1 MTAVNSA
8 SIPPPARS
16 EKTDQVGIWASSI
29 CAVHCL
35 LTPVI
40 LIVAADFAGIW
51 AHPAAHWVLAA
62 VTIPLAA
69 GVIFK
74 GYKRHQK
81 KWVAGCASLGIAFI
95 LASLLAPMLGS
106 AELSPTEAAAA
117 ATTCENGC
125 CPTAQQSADG
135 GMEFNFP
142 LPSILS
148 TLGGFLLVAAHSGN
162 IFFNRCHLDGSSE
175 CAC

>member
-1 MTAVNSA
+1 MTAITPTSLQ
-8 SIPPPARS
+8 PPGHS
-16 EKTDQVGIWASSI
+16 EKTDRVGIWASSI

-62 VTIPLAA
+62 ITIPLAA

-81 KWVAGCASLGIAFI
+81 KWVASCASLGILFI
-95 LASLLAPMLGS
+95 FASLLAPALTP
-106 AELSPTEAAAA
+106 AEAVAAA
-117 ATTCENGC
+117 TCENGC
-125 CPTAQQSADG
+125 CPSLRQGADG
-135 GMEFNFP
+135 SAEFNFP
-142 LPSILS
+142 LASILS
-148 TLGGFLLVAAHSGN
+148 TLGGLLLIAAHTGN
-162 IFFNRCHLDGSSE
+162 IFSNRCHLDGSSDCPCE
-175 CAC
+175 LT

>member
-1 MTAVNSA
+1 MTAINPISA
-8 SIPPPARS
+8 QPPKRA
-16 EKTDQVGIWASSI
+16 ETTDKIGIWASSL

-35 LTPVI
+35 LTPVL
-40 LIVAADFAGIW
+40 LIVAADFVGIW

-81 KWVAGCASLGIAFI
+81 KWVATCAGLGIAMI
-95 LASLLAPMLGS
+95 TASLLAPMLS
-106 AELSPTEAAAA
+106 PAEAVA

-125 CPTAQQSADG
+125 CPTVSQNATGST
-135 GMEFNFP
+135 EFNFP
-142 LPSILS
+142 LPSLLS
-148 TLGGFLLVAAHSGN
+148 TFGGLFLIAAHAGN
-162 IFFNRCHLDGSSE
+162 IFFNRCHLDGNNDCS
-175 CAC
+175 C

>member
-1 MTAVNSA
+1 MTTINTA
-8 SIPPPARS
+8 SSFPFKHS
-16 EKTDQVGIWASSI
+16 EKNDHVGIWASSI

-35 LTPVI
+35 LTPVL

-81 KWVAGCASLGIAFI
+81 KWVASCAGLGIVFI
-95 LASLLAPMLGS
+95 LSSLLAPMLTP
-106 AELSPTEAAAA
+106 AEAQAAAA
-117 ATTCENGC
+117 TCENGC
-125 CPTAQQSADG
+125 CPSAIHNADG
-135 GMEFNFP
+135 TMDFNFP

-148 TLGGFLLVAAHSGN
+148 TLGGLFLIAAHAGN
-162 IFFNRCHLDGSSE
+162 IFFNRCHLDGKSD

>member
-1 MTAVNSA
+1 MTAINPTSHT
-8 SIPPPARS
+8 SPKRS
-16 EKTDQVGIWASSI
+16 EKTDHVGIWASSL

-62 VTIPLAA
+62 ITIPLAA

-81 KWVAGCASLGIAFI
+81 KWVAGCASLGIVFI
-95 LASLLAPMLGS
+95 FASLLVPML
-106 AELSPTEAAAA
+106 SPAEAAAA
-117 ATTCENGC
+117 TATCENGC
-125 CPTAQQSADG
+125 CPTVTQSADG
-135 GMEFNFP
+135 STEFNFP

-148 TLGGFLLVAAHSGN
+148 TLGGFFLIAAHAGN
-162 IFFNRCHLDGSSE
+162 IFFNRCHLDGNSE